1 MGYDRRGQTRPK
13 HESFLARNIL
23 RKERTRIRK
32 MEFPGGGNL
41 KRGWIIVGDLVR
53 FHDSNSKKRTLGVVT
68 DQRFDNPKIKDGV
81 VFFSVLWN
89 TGLISEHPR
98 WQLFKVE
105 TNESR

>member
-1 MGYDRRGQTRPK
+1 MNNR
-13 HESFLARNIL
+13 
-23 RKERTRIRK
+23 
-32 MEFPGGGNL
+32 
-41 KRGWIIVGDLVR
+41 WIGVGDLVR
-53 FHDSNSKKRTLGVVT
+53 FHDSNCKKRTMGVVT
-68 DQRFDNPKIKDGV
+68 AQRFDDPTIRDGV